1 MYIKQ
6 LSVFIE
12 NREGRLEE
20 VLDVLKKRDVN
31 IVSLSL
37 ADTSDY
43 GLLRLLVT
51 KPEEGKAALLEN
63 GFSAMLT
70 DVLGIK
76 LRHRVGQLQELLE
89 VICIGL
95 GDAVFPVPVPP
106 PGEAPLHHQPYPA
119 PVWLFGPVAAQV
131 SGQLGAGGFQLRG
144 LVEKGL
150 AVSHSRPL
158 FLMGHGGRIYSQKKL
173 SFQLSVLL
181 LVLTPICLLACAM
194 GWAVK
199 MGCVSKAP
207 LYRGG
212 F

>member
-20 VLDVLKKRDVN
+20 VLDVLKKSDVN

-76 LRHRVGQLQELLE
+76 LRHRVGQLQEPLE
-89 VICIGL
+89 VICKSHINIEYMYALSTGTD
-95 GDAVFPVPVPP
+95 DASIVIKTSDL
-106 PGEAPLHHQPYPA
+106 EK
-119 PVWLFGPVAAQV
+119 AAAVLKETDVELV
-131 SGQLGAGGFQLRG
+131 SAEEIQA
-144 LVEKGL
+144 
-150 AVSHSRPL
+150 
-158 FLMGHGGRIYSQKKL
+158 
-173 SFQLSVLL
+173 
-181 LVLTPICLLACAM
+181 
-194 GWAVK
+194 
-199 MGCVSKAP
+199 
-207 LYRGG
+207 
-212 F
+212 

>member
-20 VLDVLKKRDVN
+20 VLDVLKKSDVN

-43 GLLRLLVT
+43 GLRRLLVT

-70 DVLGIK
+70 DVLGIR

-89 VICIGL
+89 VICKSHINIEYMYALSTGTD
-95 GDAVFPVPVPP
+95 DASIVIKTSDL
-106 PGEAPLHHQPYPA
+106 EK
-119 PVWLFGPVAAQV
+119 AAALLQETDV
-131 SGQLGAGGFQLRG
+131 E
-144 LVEKGL
+144 LV
-150 AVSHSRPL
+150 
-158 FLMGHGGRIYSQKKL
+158 
-173 SFQLSVLL
+173 
-181 LVLTPICLLACAM
+181 
-194 GWAVK
+194 
-199 MGCVSKAP
+199 KAEEIQA
-207 LYRGG
+207 
-212 F
+212 